1 MRHSPFSRI
10 DNYQVGNFRLK
21 LQVRRNLLVLNCN
34 VQVQAILLLLSFRP
48 WIEFLKKSVIFK
60 SSVVKGCVY
69 LSGPLEVIEFGV
81 VPRAPFYLVTWKSC
95 YFWVTFNLEYNYL
108 QLVSA
113 ETNSSFRFW
122 EHFCY

>member
-10 DNYQVGNFRLK
+10 DNYQVNNFRLK
-21 LQVRRNLLVLNCN
+21 LQVSRNLLVLNCN

-60 SSVVKGCVY
+60 SSVVKGYVY

-81 VPRAPFYLVTWKSC
+81 VPHAPFYLVTWKSC

-113 ETNSSFRFW
+113 ETNSLFRFR
-122 EHFCY
+122 EYFCY